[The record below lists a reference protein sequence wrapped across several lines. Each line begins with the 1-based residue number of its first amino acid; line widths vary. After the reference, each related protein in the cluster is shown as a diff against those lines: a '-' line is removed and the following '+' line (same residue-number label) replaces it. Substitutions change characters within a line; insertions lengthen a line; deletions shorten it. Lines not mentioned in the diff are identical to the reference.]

1 MKPYRVQNLLK
12 STIMLAE
19 DAVEGLNVLSLR
31 SRTIDVESRHPEL
44 SPQSERGKL
53 ETLRKRRRI
62 AAESADSMDD
72 AKSNSLRED
81 CLPTVLRPE
90 SSADAESRPSP
101 TNVDLPSSASLAENG
116 AIGAVDASNQL
127 DSAQP
132 LPICESTS
140 GVAEGRRAVHK
151 RFRSESPESEIGED
165 PKGTILVGERESANA
180 QPELDDNPD
189 AASDDD
195 GVPETLSTN
204 DKRSLPHAPISKPPK
219 PKKPKLKTSAP
230 EDIKHEKQMSR
241 LISDDGNLTAGG
253 DKFLPLPEPKVTS
266 IAQRKSRANL
276 PASKR
281 AKDITKDGITYRTIS
296 SEGLRGETSPWLPAK
311 ASPESRKIKERLLL
325 RKRVQEVNIGRRPRF
340 VVSR

>member
-1 MKPYRVQNLLK
+1 MV
-12 STIMLAE
+12 SG
-19 DAVEGLNVLSLR
+19 DAVEDLNVLSLR
-31 SRTIDVESRHPEL
+31 SRTIDVDSRHPEL
-44 SPQSERGKL
+44 SPHFQHGESEA
-53 ETLRKRRRI
+53 LRKQLEI
-62 AAESADSMDD
+62 AAESTNSMDD
-72 AKSNSLRED
+72 AKSNSPRED

-90 SSADAESRPSP
+90 GSAGAESRPSP
-101 TNVDLPSSASLAENG
+101 TDIELPSSASLAENG
-116 AIGAVDASNQL
+116 AIGAVDASKQL

-132 LPICESTS
+132 LPIRESTS

-165 PKGTILVGERESANA
+165 SKGTILAGERESANA
-180 QPELDDNPD
+180 QLELDDNPD

-204 DKRSLPHAPISKPPK
+204 YKQSLPHAPTPKPPK
-219 PKKPKLKTSAP
+219 SKKPKLKTAAP
-230 EDIKHEKQMSR
+230 EAIKHEKPVSS
-241 LISDDGNLTAGG
+241 LIPHNGNLKAGS
-253 DKFLPLPEPKVTS
+253 DKRLPFTEPKVTS
-266 IAQRKSRANL
+266 IAQRKSRSNR

-311 ASPESRKIKERLLL
+311 ASPESRTIKERLLV